1 MWRIFPVLPQS
12 YEQRIGCKKT
22 KTPQLIWVAALK
34 NQNKKFIL
42 KVVEHS
48 NGEKIH
54 KSVRT
59 CISIGDER
67 GLNLSAIAMRRF
79 TVWRDQQKINRS
91 LTSVPK
97 EMKSGI
103 ARRCDGMRRRLM
115 GEDFV
120 YNEK

>member
-1 MWRIFPVLPQS
+1 MKKLHKSQIISRLVVLKQL

-42 KVVEHS
+42 KVVEHC

-54 KSVRT
+54 KSGRT

-67 GLNLSAIAMRRF
+67 MIWNAFLYNIMNIGAGTEENTADMFSF
-79 TVWRDQQKINRS
+79 NH
-91 LTSVPK
+91 K
-97 EMKSGI
+97 EQ
-103 ARRCDGMRRRLM
+103 
-115 GEDFV
+115 
-120 YNEK
+120 